1 MHRDR
6 RKGIAEKGVVE
17 KGLSKRDYRMPN
29 NNAMPNNNTMVM
41 LVRRHNAGLTII
53 EMLMV
58 MALIAIMAGIGLLH
72 INSAGFRLQSEARN
86 IRTALFDARYEAIK
100 RNVSQEMRL
109 FTDRYVNHRGETI
122 RLEGGM
128 SLIYSGGGALPP
140 GGAVVSFTPLSTASN
155 SHFHLRHSAG
165 GTINILISP
174 IGRIWLERRL

>member
-1 MHRDR
+1 MQCLTTILMMQNGRT
-6 RKGIAEKGVVE
+6 K
-17 KGLSKRDYRMPN
+17 
-29 NNAMPNNNTMVM
+29 AMVT

-128 SLIYSGGGALPP
+128 SLIYSRGGALPP
-140 GGAVVSFTPLSTASN
+140 RGAVVSFTPLSTATN

-174 IGRIWLERRL
+174 AGRIWLERRL